1 MKTFTGLLLFFSFLI
16 LSSKVFAVGDSIK
29 VIPSM
34 SFNVT
39 DVNGDETNFKVFLG
53 KGPLL
58 VNFWALWCEP
68 CKQEMKAFMALSQKL
83 REKGVSMVSINTDKV
98 KSIAK
103 VRAWVKSQGIMQP
116 MLVDPDGNIATN
128 QFSMESLPYSLL
140 LKPDGTVFKK
150 HIGFTA
156 GDEVAIEKE
165 LDELVIELSSQK

>member
-1 MKTFTGLLLFFSFLI
+1 MKKFFALILLFSCVALT
-16 LSSKVFAVGDSIK
+16 SKAFATADSVK

-34 SFNVT
+34 SFEVT
-39 DVNGDETNFKVFLG
+39 DVNGDEMNFKTFLG

-68 CKQEMKAFMALSQKL
+68 CKQEMKAFMALSEKL
-83 REKGVSMVSINTDKV
+83 KEKGVSMVSINTDKV

-116 MLVDPDGNIATN
+116 MLVDPDGNIARD

-140 LKPDGTVFKK
+140 LKADGSVYKK

-156 GDEVAIEKE
+156 GDETMIAKE
-165 LDELVIELSSQK
+165 LDELLSEPSGQK

>member
-1 MKTFTGLLLFFSFLI
+1 MKKFLVPLFFFSAIVF
-16 LSSKVFAVGDSIK
+16 SGKVFATSDSIK

-34 SFNVT
+34 SFSVT
-39 DVNGDETNFKVFLG
+39 DVNGDETSFKSFLG

-68 CKQEMKAFMALSQKL
+68 CKQEMKAFITLSEKL
-83 REKGVSMVSINTDKV
+83 KEKGVSMVSINQDKI

-103 VRAWVKSQGIMQP
+103 VRAWVKSQGIIQP
-116 MLVDPDGNIATN
+116 MLVDPDGAISRD

-140 LKPDGTVFKK
+140 LKPDGTVYRK

-165 LDELVIELSSQK
+165 LDELVAELSNQK

>member
-1 MKTFTGLLLFFSFLI
+1 MKNFIAAFFLI
-16 LSSKVFAVGDSIK
+16 SSLSVSPKVFAHTDSTK
-29 VIPSM
+29 VIESM
-34 SFNVT
+34 NFSVT
-39 DVNGDETNFKVFLG
+39 DVNGDEMSFKSFLG

-68 CKQEMKAFMALSQKL
+68 CKQEMKAFMTITEKL
-83 REKGVSMVSINTDKV
+83 KARGVSMVSINTDKV

-103 VRAWVKSQGIMQP
+103 VRAWVKSQGITQP
-116 MLVDPDGNIATN
+116 MLVDPDGNIANN

-140 LKPDGTVFKK
+140 LKPDGKVYKK

-165 LDELVIELSSQK
+165 LDELIEELSEKK